1 MFVIGD
7 NQQGFAPN
15 FAGPQTVVDI
25 GDQLL
30 AERDHRRRMLI
41 VFRVAEIR
49 KVLRFDER
57 VGRQPSSLAVGLELP
72 IGLEVAAQEEQ
83 LQQRVRLGKVMKIDL
98 PIIDAGLFQAV
109 EDGRHIG
116 KVRRIIVLMTVG
128 GRGMD
133 EPAVGPGLA
142 WRRSE
147 PMVADCEFL
156 GASRFSDRRFVAGL
170 IAVGPDNFGQ
180 SRA

>member
-1 MFVIGD
+1 
-7 NQQGFAPN
+7 
-15 FAGPQTVVDI
+15 
-25 GDQLL
+25 
-30 AERDHRRRMLI
+30 
-41 VFRVAEIR
+41 
-49 KVLRFDER
+49 
-57 VGRQPSSLAVGLELP
+57 
-72 IGLEVAAQEEQ
+72 
-83 LQQRVRLGKVMKIDL
+83 MKIDL

-156 GASRFSDRRFVAGL
+156 GELRQHWDLSGCKIVHHAFRIVGL
-170 IAVGPDNFGQ
+170 LRV
-180 SRA
+180 